1 MKNCFSAIFAVV
13 ALSAST
19 VAMASDL
26 PKAQYLAANC
36 ANCHGTNGNSAGG
49 MASLAGYDKVKFVET
64 MKAFQSGK
72 RPATI
77 MHQLSKGYTDAQIES
92 MAAYFAAQKP
102 AN

>member
-1 MKNCFSAIFAVV
+1 MKNCSSAILA
-13 ALSAST
+13 ALVLMASAS
-19 VAMASDL
+19 AMAADL

-36 ANCHGTNGNSAGG
+36 ANCHGTNGNSVGG
-49 MASLAGYDKVKFVET
+49 LASLAGYDKAKFVET

-77 MHQLSKGYTDAQIES
+77 MHQLSKGYTDAQILA
-92 MAAYFAAQKP
+92 MAEYFADQKP